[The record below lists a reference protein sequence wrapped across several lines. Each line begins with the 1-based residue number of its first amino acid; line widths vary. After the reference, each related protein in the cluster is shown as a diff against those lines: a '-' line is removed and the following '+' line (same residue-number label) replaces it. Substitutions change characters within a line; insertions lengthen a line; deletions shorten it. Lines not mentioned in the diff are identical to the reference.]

1 MRTIDL
7 EHNDEAGFCT
17 IRGTYS
23 SRAGL
28 KSGPTE
34 SLSHTIPDLFPLSAA
49 FFITLRVT
57 PSNMTDKS
65 RRQAKT
71 QPQAGSFVKK
81 EEDVKHEVPD
91 VKSEP
96 TDTLANITKTMHNVI
111 ATEIGKAVSNLLTPD
126 RIDAIV
132 GATLASLGHASSNAA
147 TVENRRSVMTRTV
160 VDLTADNERSKEM
173 VDLTAD
179 SDYEPTTSSRR
190 RNAPVTPKSET
201 VNDRT
206 DYEPT
211 ASSRRRISP
220 VAPKSKTRQPSIAE
234 FFGRQDSDSGSLFV
248 TSDTSD
254 DESSDLSTAPA
265 FERPGTTEN
274 AVAVRR
280 NRTITEPGVH
290 SPAEQPARLR
300 DTTAVL
306 QVQNDPNSQGDGV
319 LQKKK
324 AATSTLKFAPSIRG
338 WQTPL
343 DYSRRNRNDKV
354 QRLPCLWSAFFNEK
368 FRRRVLLYA
377 WRNLARIRPGIRP
390 WWHLGVTATPF
401 DTNTTFRDGTLL
413 GGCRY
418 HQPQGPKGVSDHQ
431 QKSRNIHFACDH
443 LDNDGNRCTSMSI
456 RLQFTWILALAF
468 NRVTPQMW

>member
-1 MRTIDL
+1 MHTIDL
-7 EHNDEAGFCT
+7 EHNDE
-17 IRGTYS
+17 
-23 SRAGL
+23 
-28 KSGPTE
+28 
-34 SLSHTIPDLFPLSAA
+34 
-49 FFITLRVT
+49 
-57 PSNMTDKS
+57 
-65 RRQAKT
+65 
-71 QPQAGSFVKK
+71 AGSFVKK

-147 TVENRRSVMTRTV
+147 TVENRRPVMTRTV

-179 SDYEPTTSSRR
+179 SDYEPTASSRR
-190 RNAPVTPKSET
+190 RNA
-201 VNDRT
+201 
-206 DYEPT
+206 
-211 ASSRRRISP
+211 P

-280 NRTITEPGVH
+280 NRTIMEPGVH

-343 DYSRRNRNDKV
+343 DYSRRNRNDNV

-401 DTNTTFRDGTLL
+401 DTNATFRDGTLL
-413 GGCRY
+413 GVCRY
-418 HQPQGPKGVSDHQ
+418 HQSQGPKGVSDHQ